1 MRKSF
6 VVLRH
11 SENGSINQMAAPF
24 IRIGLVMEHSLSF
37 YRQILRGIKT
47 FASDRP
53 EWLFT
58 PIAADPKA
66 LELVKPLRCHGY
78 IAHIFHRPLGLKL
91 RSLKRPVINVSGV
104 LPDLPF
110 PRVVSDHVEVGRQA
124 GRHLVSNG
132 LRHLAFVGYRSHE
145 FSVDRERGLRE
156 IAAEIGTTVHSFYEQ
171 NRRLEDPTGVWRWN
185 EPLLTWL
192 RGLPKPIGIVASH
205 DTQGAQVAEYCHQ
218 LQLIV
223 PDQVAIVGADDD
235 DLLCELSRPS
245 LSSVRLPAERIGFEA
260 ARLLDEWLQ
269 TGSPPAE
276 KTLVLPPAGVAIRQ
290 SSNLQAVPDPYV
302 AAAVRFIADQ
312 AHRPFKVDDI
322 LRAVPI
328 ARRALERRFR
338 KWLQRSI
345 LQEIRRVHVER
356 AKHLLA
362 TTDLAMPEVAHRS
375 GLTDSRQLSITFRQV
390 TGTTPSGF
398 RRQLKVTG

>member
-1 MRKSF
+1 MPKIKGSVGMVEKKF
-6 VVLRH
+6 V
-11 SENGSINQMAAPF
+11 
-24 IRIGLVMEHSLSF
+24 RIGLVMEHSLSF

-53 EWLFT
+53 DWLFT
-58 PIAADPKA
+58 PIATDPRA
-66 LELVKPLRCHGY
+66 LEMVKPLKCHGY
-78 IAHIFHRPLGLKL
+78 IAHVFHRPLGSKL
-91 RSLKRPVINVSGV
+91 RSLRRPVINVSGV

-110 PRVVSDHVEVGRQA
+110 PRVVSDHLEVGRQA
-124 GRHLVSNG
+124 GRHLVTNG
-132 LRHLAFVGYRSHE
+132 LRNLAFVGYRSHE
-145 FSVDRERGLRE
+145 FSVERERGLRE
-156 IAAEIGTTVHSFYEQ
+156 VAAESGAIVYSFYEH
-171 NRRLEDPTGVWRWN
+171 NRRLEDPKGVWRWN

-192 RGLPKPIGIVASH
+192 RELPKPIGIVASH

-218 LQLIV
+218 LQLVV

-245 LSSVRLPAERIGFEA
+245 LSSVRLPAEKIGYEA

-269 TGSPPAE
+269 SGSAPTI
-276 KTLVLPPAGVAIRQ
+276 KTLKLPPAGVAIRQ
-290 SSNLQAVPDPYV
+290 SSNLQAVPDPHV
-302 AAAVRFIADQ
+302 SAAVRFISEQ
-312 AHRPFKVDDI
+312 SHRAFNIDDI

-345 LQEIRRVHVER
+345 LQEIRRAHVER

-375 GLTDSRQLSITFRQV
+375 GLNDSRQLSIAFRQV
-390 TGTTPSGF
+390 TGMTPTGF
-398 RRQLKVTG
+398 RKQLKVTGQS